1 MAKSKLSVLAAAL
14 SEKSGL
20 STEDAEKFIKQ
31 MFDVANNV
39 LQHDKQLKV
48 KWLGTFKV
56 QTVKDRESVDVNTGE
71 RIVIE
76 SREKLSF
83 TPDSVLKEI
92 VNKPFAQFET
102 VVINEGS
109 DFSEIDDKYA
119 HMEEEVLQDKDKVD
133 SDETSHSTDVLASMD
148 KQEDE
153 SSTNIEAETGED
165 NPMQGV
171 HVFGD
176 EYSSDEPSSNV
187 SPSAEVVVI
196 SDFVNPHPE
205 EVKETDTP
213 VQEMSHEEVS
223 INSES
228 IKQATIE
235 QVDDSDSSSHHLII
249 PKYVLIVAAVI
260 FVVLIGGG
268 CWFAFHYGK
277 ISALHDHLISMS
289 NSEDVTQKTL
299 SSGKTA
305 SKTPQQKNNQVLL
318 QDSAQRVLAK
328 KAKQDSIRMEEA
340 NKAVKMAEEAE
351 ALKKQSQK
359 VETLKEKEAAKK
371 DNESIADKQLTSSK
385 YDSDPRVRT
394 GAYRIVGVAQTVTVK
409 SGQSLAN
416 ISKLYL
422 GPGMECYV
430 EALNPGNGEVKAGQ
444 KIKIPKLELKKK
456 K

>member
-14 SEKSGL
+14 AEKSGL

-56 QTVKDRESVDVNTGE
+56 QTMKDRESVDVNTGE

-76 SREKLSF
+76 SREKLCF

-102 VVINEGS
+102 VVINDGG
-109 DFSEIDDKYA
+109 DFSEIDEKYA
-119 HMEEEVLQDKDKVD
+119 HMEEEVLQDKVD
-133 SDETSHSTDVLASMD
+133 SDETSHTTDVLVSMD

-153 SSTNIEAETGED
+153 SSANIEDKIEED

-176 EYSSDEPSSNV
+176 EYSPDTPSSCV

-196 SDFVNPHPE
+196 SDFANPHPE
-205 EVKETDTP
+205 EVKETDVP
-213 VQEMSHEEVS
+213 VQEMPHEEVS
-223 INSES
+223 INPES

-235 QVDDSDSSSHHLII
+235 QADDSDSSSHHLII

-289 NSEDVTQKTL
+289 NSEDVAKKTL
-299 SSGKTA
+299 PSDKTV

-340 NKAVKMAEEAE
+340 NKTVKMAEEAE

-359 VETLKEKEAAKK
+359 VETLKKKEAAQK
-371 DNESIADKQLTSSK
+371 DNGSIADKQLTSSK

-430 EALNPGNGEVKAGQ
+430 EALNSGNGEVKAGQ